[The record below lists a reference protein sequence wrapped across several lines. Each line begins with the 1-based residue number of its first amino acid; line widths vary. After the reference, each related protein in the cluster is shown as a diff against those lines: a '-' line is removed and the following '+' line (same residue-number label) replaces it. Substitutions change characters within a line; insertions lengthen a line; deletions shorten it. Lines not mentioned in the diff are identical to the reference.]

1 MDYPNDTCS
10 FNKDGGCIYCDA
22 MTSILVNVIN
32 TLESKSYIDEIDR
45 YCITELTQILER
57 E

>member
-10 FNKDGGCIYCDA
+10 FNKDGGCIYYDA
-22 MTSILVNVIN
+22 MTSILVSVIN
-32 TLESKSYIDEIDR
+32 TLQSKSHPDDIDR
-45 YCITELTQILER
+45 YCITELTSILER